1 MIAVEIDQRSLMFY
15 RRAIT
20 RGRPREGLGVSW
32 GLGPVGSQYPFVRK
46 QIARP
51 SRDTSVEAG
60 EGGIVDQLPGCTR
73 LRPTVL
79 FK

>member
-1 MIAVEIDQRSLMFY
+1 MSGATCMSTSVIKFDQR
-15 RRAIT
+15 T
-20 RGRPREGLGVSW
+20 RGRPREGLGVGW
-32 GLGPVGSQYPFVRK
+32 GLGPVGSQYPFV
-46 QIARP
+46 QNEIARP

-73 LRPTVL
+73 LRPPVL